1 MTAGLGLLDGLFCM
15 LDLEHL
21 PAALCHCK
29 AEVQP
34 PEHDLTFPV
43 TGQDRRLALMSL
55 HLADR
60 WHQHELKRLVNV
72 RLVSC

>member
-55 HLADR
+55 SKQACTWLIAGT
-60 WHQHELKRLVNV
+60 NM
-72 RLVSC
+72 S